1 LRSKRFTLADAEQTN
16 SIFVEDLRFA
26 EQKKYLRLPALQIG
40 PPAIIIE
47 VFPRN
52 ESDGT
57 RFSLQKNYHQM
68 VKRLVIYG
76 YYSWPGEI
84 ESFATAANLSALD
97 IH

>member
-1 LRSKRFTLADAEQTN
+1 
-16 SIFVEDLRFA
+16 
-26 EQKKYLRLPALQIG
+26 
-40 PPAIIIE
+40 
-47 VFPRN
+47 
-52 ESDGT
+52 
-57 RFSLQKNYHQM
+57 M